1 MIDSG
6 SLRLIRRSTSSL
18 LATTMVLWSSSLKRE
33 RPASAFYQNNLFFI
47 TKEKHVRSYD
57 FQKNIES
64 PTLLTLK
71 KLGSPWVPPR
81 SLSYNP
87 AERAILV
94 TSPADGGS
102 YELINLPRDGSGSMD
117 ATDTKRGPGQFS
129 CVRSTQSICCLQ
141 RRLANRLISRTS
153 QIQPRKP
160 SSRLTG
166 TTDIYFGGTGN
177 LLSNHSYCRPPL

>member
-1 MIDSG
+1 
-6 SLRLIRRSTSSL
+6 
-18 LATTMVLWSSSLKRE
+18 MVFKLERE

-87 AERAILV
+87 AERAILSHLPQMV
-94 TSPADGGS
+94 VLTSSSIYLVMDLAPLMALTQNVVKETRLCS
-102 YELINLPRDGSGSMD
+102 LP
-117 ATDTKRGPGQFS
+117 ATDLLFS
-129 CVRSTQSICCLQ
+129 MQQ
-141 RRLANRLISRTS
+141 ANKLISRIFRIRP
-153 QIQPRKP
+153 QKP
-160 SSRLTG
+160 SKPPTG

-177 LLSNHSYCRPPL
+177 LLLITPTAVHLYDIQQKKSLQN